1 MFHAFLGEKLPDW
14 KAAASLVRTIAQNYK
29 LPYYTLSPTYSIC
42 KSHGYLA
49 GEHFTCPICKQ
60 KAEVYSRITGY
71 YRPVQNWNEGK
82 LQEYKDRITYDT
94 GKSVLK
100 KEPVSMRPVERVE
113 AESQNESG
121 EGLKKKPQLYLFTTR
136 TCPNC
141 RTAKEFLKG
150 VDYQII
156 DAEEHPELAEKFGIM
171 QAPTLVLVRDGVVQK
186 FANASNIRR
195 FAEEVKA

>member
-1 MFHAFLGEKLPDW
+1 
-14 KAAASLVRTIAQNYK
+14 
-29 LPYYTLSPTYSIC
+29 
-42 KSHGYLA
+42 
-49 GEHFTCPICKQ
+49 
-60 KAEVYSRITGY
+60 
-71 YRPVQNWNEGK
+71 
-82 LQEYKDRITYDT
+82 
-94 GKSVLK
+94 
-100 KEPVSMRPVERVE
+100 MRPVERVE
-113 AESQNESG
+113 AESQNERG

>member
-1 MFHAFLGEKLPDW
+1 M
-14 KAAASLVRTIAQNYK
+14 
-29 LPYYTLSPTYSIC
+29 
-42 KSHGYLA
+42 
-49 GEHFTCPICKQ
+49 
-60 KAEVYSRITGY
+60 
-71 YRPVQNWNEGK
+71 
-82 LQEYKDRITYDT
+82 
-94 GKSVLK
+94 
-100 KEPVSMRPVERVE
+100 E

-171 QAPTLVLVRDGVVQK
+171 QAPTLVLVRDGMVQK

>member
-1 MFHAFLGEKLPDW
+1 
-14 KAAASLVRTIAQNYK
+14 
-29 LPYYTLSPTYSIC
+29 
-42 KSHGYLA
+42 
-49 GEHFTCPICKQ
+49 
-60 KAEVYSRITGY
+60 
-71 YRPVQNWNEGK
+71 
-82 LQEYKDRITYDT
+82 
-94 GKSVLK
+94 
-100 KEPVSMRPVERVE
+100 MRPVERVE

-156 DAEEHPELAEKFGIM
+156 DARSIRSWQRSLDHAG
-171 QAPTLVLVRDGVVQK
+171 PTLVLVRDGVVQK

>member
-82 LQEYKDRITYDT
+82 LQEYKDRVTYDT

-100 KEPVSMRPVERVE
+100 KS
-113 AESQNESG
+113 
-121 EGLKKKPQLYLFTTR
+121 
-136 TCPNC
+136 
-141 RTAKEFLKG
+141 
-150 VDYQII
+150 
-156 DAEEHPELAEKFGIM
+156 
-171 QAPTLVLVRDGVVQK
+171 
-186 FANASNIRR
+186 R
-195 FAEEVKA
+195 FP